1 MYDVQIMNNCKQ
13 QASFTSKHHLGGPF
27 GAAVVKE
34 GKIISLRANSVLESK
49 DCTAHAEINAIRVA
63 NLALGTY
70 DLSGCEL
77 YATGYPCPMCLGAI
91 MWAGIKKVYVSGL
104 LEDAESIGFIDKQ
117 IYETI
122 DKLNEMCYN
131 TNVLEL
137 EFHDRELAQDLYK
150 QYSENNGTIY

>member
-1 MYDVQIMNNCKQ
+1 
-13 QASFTSKHHLGGPF
+13 
-27 GAAVVKE
+27 
-34 GKIISLRANSVLESK
+34 
-49 DCTAHAEINAIRVA
+49 
-63 NLALGTY
+63 
-70 DLSGCEL
+70 
-77 YATGYPCPMCLGAI
+77 

-122 DKLNEMCYN
+122 DKLNKMCYN

-137 EFHDRELAQDLYK
+137 EFHNRELAQDLYK